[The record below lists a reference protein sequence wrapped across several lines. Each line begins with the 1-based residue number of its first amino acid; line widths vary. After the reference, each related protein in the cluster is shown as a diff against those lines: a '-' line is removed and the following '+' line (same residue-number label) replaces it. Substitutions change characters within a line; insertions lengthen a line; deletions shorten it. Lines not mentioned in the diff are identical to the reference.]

1 MSLVYKNKEDK
12 NMKKQAQLK
21 LIDRTKLQAYL
32 EDEIPVK
39 VICKRLDVSKQTIY
53 REIHRNSIYKNPAV
67 PFRVKCANDPRT
79 CIHLLMRNRCSK
91 DCEHFIQQQCKNVI
105 RFPFICNKCPKKGG
119 CAFPRRYY
127 YANEAQLKY
136 EKQLSDSRKGIK
148 ISQDDF
154 EQINN
159 IISPLIKDKGQSLNH
174 ILSTHTE
181 IDVSERTLR
190 NWINNGYTDAK
201 NIDLPRKVS
210 FKPKKEYIHRI
221 TKPAYIIL
229 GRSYRDFKLFCKD
242 NPSFLVSQLDTLEGK
257 KIDSKRILTIHFPSI
272 KFQFGILLNENTPD
286 EVNNKLLF
294 LRKKIGLTLWKK
306 IFPIMLSDNGVE
318 FNRLYEIENDGF
330 GEHLS
335 NVFYCN
341 PYCSSQ
347 KGSCE
352 KNHEFFRYIE
362 PKYHSLDHLTQDKVD
377 LIFSHINSLY
387 RSSLNGVRPIDL
399 ASAILGEEFLKI
411 INIKKIEP
419 DDVNLTQSLTKKI
432 KTK

>member
-1 MSLVYKNKEDK
+1 
-12 NMKKQAQLK
+12 MKKQAQLK

-32 EDEIPVK
+32 EEEIPVK

-53 REIHRNSIYKNPAV
+53 REIHRNSIYKNPDV
-67 PFRVKCANDPRT
+67 PFRVKCVNDPRT
-79 CIHLLMRNRCSK
+79 CIHLLDKNKCSK
-91 DCEHFIQQQCKNVI
+91 ECKHFIQQQCKKVV
-105 RFPFICNKCPKKGG
+105 RFPFICNKCPKRGG

-127 YANEAQLKY
+127 YADKAQAKY
-136 EKQLSDSRKGIK
+136 EKQLSESRKGIK

-154 EQINN
+154 EQIND
-159 IISPLIKDKGQSLNH
+159 IISPLIKEKGQSLNH
-174 ILSTHTE
+174 ILTTHTE

-190 NWINNGYTDAK
+190 NWINYGYTDAK
-201 NIDLPRKVS
+201 SIDLPRKVS

-221 TKPAYIIL
+221 TKPASVIL
-229 GRSYRDFKLFCKD
+229 GRSYRDFKQFCKD
-242 NPSFLVSQLDTLEGK
+242 NPSLLISQFDTLEGK

-272 KFQFGILLNENTPD
+272 KFQFGILLNENTTD
-286 EVNNKLLF
+286 EVNNKLLQ
-294 LRKKIGLTLWKK
+294 LKEKMGVNLWKK
-306 IFPIMLSDNGVE
+306 IFPIILSDNGVE
-318 FNRLYEIENDGF
+318 FNKLYEIENDEF

-362 PKYHSLDHLTQDKVD
+362 PKFHSLDYLTQDKID
-377 LIFSHINSLY
+377 LIFSHINSVY
-387 RSSLNGVRPIDL
+387 RTSLNGVRPIDL
-399 ASAILGEEFLKI
+399 AYAILGDEFLKI

-432 KTK
+432 NIK